1 MKNLKY
7 LSIVLATLLLS
18 GFVLI
23 HEDSNA
29 IESTNIVET
38 ISSTESYPLTG
49 ARAIIETSELF
60 REDVFCWKET
70 YGRGVGT
77 IPTICPDG
85 MENQAGLCYT
95 LCKDGYYGVGPVC
108 WKPCPEGFR
117 DDGAFC
123 GKPESYGR
131 GGGYPWKIGD
141 TPFSASGQFKRC
153 EADNGKGNCEIY
165 GAIVYPKCKE
175 GFYAAG
181 CCVCSPVCPEGFT
194 DIGVSCA
201 KPSYGRGVGVVPTIC
216 EDGKENNAGL
226 CYKLCKDGFQ
236 GVGPV
241 CWEVICPNV
250 NGTTWVDCGAGCAQS
265 TNTCATSI
273 VDMVTSPLV
282 AVLSIAGMVVTGGG
296 SGAITA
302 TASTGKVLKY
312 TAKAVKGVSKVT
324 QAAIKNDLMA
334 KAKEQLNGQP
344 MPEHQRKGI
353 EEYSAMAY
361 DAARSYDFDWR
372 DFVGI
377 DPTGLGSV
385 AAAYANPLCR
395 DVKSSSTYIS
405 TIREVKFHGQNG
417 ITLAQAQSLAKQN
430 SWTIATA
437 AEVQDAWTYKNLN
450 IYAFGMMAD
459 GRFAVP
465 VQNDHSNFKKGPNIG
480 ATGGNQ
486 GFFYTISGTPS
497 VVTTTPPTTT
507 PAANTMT
514 PASPGFVRIQNS
526 WYKQNYI
533 HNQNGPIEQGVI
545 EPNWWSSQ
553 WKIVPAH
560 SGWVR
565 IQNKWK
571 PDQYLHN
578 QNGKLEVGPIQPNWA
593 SAMWKLVPVHSGWVR
608 IQNSWYKDR
617 YIHNQNGT
625 IEVGPIQN
633 NWASAMWKVE

>member
-1 MKNLKY
+1 MKYFTLF
-7 LSIVLATLLLS
+7 IATLLFS

-23 HEDSNA
+23 RDSNDA
-29 IESTNIVET
+29 VQPTEVIETPQDLKTSALIGSDALIESAEF
-38 ISSTESYPLTG
+38 
-49 ARAIIETSELF
+49 F

-77 IPTICPDG
+77 IPKICPDG

-95 LCKDGYYGVGPVC
+95 LCKDGYQGVGPVC

-123 GKPESYGR
+123 FKPESYGR
-131 GGGYPWKIGD
+131 GGGYIWKIGD
-141 TPFSASGQFKRC
+141 PAFSSSGQFKRC
-153 EADNGKGNCEIY
+153 EDEHGKGNCEIY
-165 GAIVYPKCKE
+165 GGIVYPKCKE

-181 CCVCSPVCPEGFT
+181 CCVCSPVCPEGFS

-201 KPSYGRGVGVVPTIC
+201 KPSYGRGVGLVPTIC
-216 EDGKENNAGL
+216 ENGKENNAGL

-250 NGTTWVDCGAGCAQS
+250 DGTTWVDCGAGCAQS
-265 TNTCATSI
+265 TNTCVTSI
-273 VDMVTSPLV
+273 IDMVTSPLV

-324 QAAIKNDLMA
+324 QAAIKHDLMT
-334 KAKEQLNGQP
+334 KAREQLNGQP

-361 DAARSYDFDWR
+361 DAARAYDFDWR

-377 DPTGLGSV
+377 DPTGLGAV

-395 DVKSSSTYIS
+395 DINSSSSYIS
-405 TIREVKFHGQNG
+405 TIREVKFYNQNG

-430 SWTIATA
+430 SWVIATPIN
-437 AEVQDAWTYKNLN
+437 VQDAWSHKNLN
-450 IYAFGMMAD
+450 VYAFGMMAD

-465 VQNDHSNFKKGPNIG
+465 VQSDHSNFKKGPNIG
-480 ATGGNQ
+480 AVGGNQ
-486 GFFYTISGTPS
+486 GFFYI
-497 VVTTTPPTTT
+497 VNTTS
-507 PAANTMT
+507 
-514 PASPGFVRIQNS
+514 PASTPQSTTASNMAPLNNGFVRIQNYWKKS
-526 WYKQNYI
+526 NYI
-533 HNQNGPIEQGVI
+533 HNQNGKIEEGEIQSG
-545 EPNWWSSQ
+545 WWSSQ
-553 WKIVPAH
+553 WKIVPAN
-560 SGWVR
+560 GDLVR
-565 IQNKWK
+565 IQNRWK
-571 PDQYLHN
+571 PEMYLNFSGTEIEIKEIQPTWASALWKLVPAQDGFVRIQNNWYKDHYVHN
-578 QNGKLEVGPIQPNWA
+578 QNGKIEVGKIDPNWA
-593 SAMWKLVPVHSGWVR
+593 SALWKL
-608 IQNSWYKDR
+608 
-617 YIHNQNGT
+617 
-625 IEVGPIQN
+625 E
-633 NWASAMWKVE
+633 